1 VASRLRIALLGAW
14 SGSLIAYALFAIAPA
29 FEVGLPSPIAADLL
43 RRGFDGLD
51 RLGMSAALACALL
64 GSAGARRRGGRLDWL
79 RALLPLAIGV
89 GHAASYFWITPE
101 LAALRHAAGGSI
113 GQLPAGDPGLSNFAM
128 LHDLSRRLYIAA
140 ALMSLGCC
148 VWDITAGPYRA
159 RRQTADV

>member
-29 FEVGLPSPIAADLL
+29 FEVGVPSPIAADLL

-64 GSAGARRRGGRLDWL
+64 GSAGARRSGRPLDWL

-89 GHAASYFWITPE
+89 AHAASYFWITPE

-113 GQLPAGDPGLSNFAM
+113 GQLPAGEPGLARFET
-128 LHDLSRRLYIAA
+128 LHELARTLYKGA
-140 ALMSLGCC
+140 ALASLACC
-148 VWDITAGPYRA
+148 VWDITAGPSSA
-159 RRQTADV
+159 RRPTASV